1 MTLLGKIVP
10 EQEGRQDSIL
20 ANQQAFCLLGKHS
33 DCEPGSCQLSPLFNR
48 NDGSV
53 VPLFL
58 VTAQLSSI
66 VTAPYVNAAA
76 VMSSHGAIVL
86 YSHRTVW

>member
-33 DCEPGSCQLSPLFNR
+33 DCDPGSCQLFDNAV
-48 NDGSV
+48 GSV
-53 VPLFL
+53 GSFID
-58 VTAQLSSI
+58 A
-66 VTAPYVNAAA
+66 YKEFDFA
-76 VMSSHGAIVL
+76 VADDVQDLDIHKKNLEEYIRNIIMV
-86 YSHRTVW
+86 